1 LQTNGIIGANSTIN
15 DLYLNIKPEYMI
27 CPNCKKETPPNAAFC
42 QFCGTSLTAETSPPT
57 QPSATPAPTTNAVAE
72 VPITL
77 QIQTA
82 AIPFDGNAS
91 RVELFVRI
99 VWNLLIGLISFLY
112 GLGFGIIIFVYS
124 IVAGILNIIN
134 FFIILITA
142 KRWKT
147 AFEWQAKL
155 IQKNITYYT
164 RLYNYT
170 MRRAPYFGLM
180 IDKRPSLDMEPDPS
194 TTPGGSPA

>member
-1 LQTNGIIGANSTIN
+1 VNGVIGANSTIN

-27 CPNCKKETPPNAAFC
+27 CPNCNKESPPDATFC
-42 QFCGTSLTAETSPPT
+42 PFCGASLTAEPSPPP
-57 QPSATPAPTTNAVAE
+57 QPPATPAPTTKAVAE
-72 VPITL
+72 VPIAL

-82 AIPFDGNAS
+82 TIQFDEKAS

-99 VWNLLIGLISFLY
+99 VWNFLIGLISFLY
-112 GLGFGIIIFVYS
+112 ALGFFIIIFVYS

-147 AFEWQAKL
+147 AFDWQAKL

-170 MRRAPYFGLM
+170 TRRAPYFGLM
-180 IDKRPSLDMEPDPS
+180 IDKRPTLDMEPEPPK
-194 TTPGGSPA
+194 TPGGSPA